1 MKSKKKKIRIL
12 SIQRLDEY
20 VYKNNLEDTLPDYA
34 QLSDEQFIRLN
45 EEIEKGWAF
54 DTWDEFVREFNADGN
69 LAPVPSEHIIR
80 VC

>member
-12 SIQRLDEY
+12 SIHKLDQY

-34 QLSDEQFIRLN
+34 ELSDEQFIRLN

-54 DTWDEFVREFNADGN
+54 NTWDEFVREFNADGN